1 MPWEQRAAQVS
12 DEQPLG
18 CRPSRHSKRSPLRH
32 GFGWTSGALLALAL
46 GLAERT
52 VAHQLLL
59 VLAAFIAIG
68 LGLAVAFLVRR
79 GLCQG
84 VAVAV
89 ITMLALAA
97 VAGFVAARSAAL
109 AQQAAELVSQAP
121 KYLQQLNDTA
131 PYWAGSTTSPTWW
144 TSSTPKPLAVPR

>member
-1 MPWEQRAAQVS
+1 M
-12 DEQPLG
+12 
-18 CRPSRHSKRSPLRH
+18 
-32 GFGWTSGALLALAL
+32 
-46 GLAERT
+46 
-52 VAHQLLL
+52 
-59 VLAAFIAIG
+59 
-68 LGLAVAFLVRR
+68 
-79 GLCQG
+79 
-84 VAVAV
+84 
-89 ITMLALAA
+89 ITLLALAA